1 MAIRPINEGKMH
13 LKPAT
18 LQDLQTVLTWI
29 TSPEDLKRWGGPL
42 LTWPPQAEMTWQQIE
57 APAHKVFA
65 LVDDAGELAGFG
77 QTLIREE
84 NGVHL
89 GRIIL
94 SPALRGQGVGRVLMH
109 NLIEKGREHYHP
121 NYFSLY
127 VYSDNLPAVKL
138 YRSMG
143 FVVTESYG
151 EDISCRMEL
160 KVEKE

>member
-1 MAIRPINEGKMH
+1 MH

-18 LQDLQTVLTWI
+18 QHDLQTVLTWI

-65 LVDDAGELAGFG
+65 LFTDAGELAGFG
-77 QTLIREE
+77 QTLLREE

-94 SPALRGQGVGRVLMH
+94 SPALRGQGVGRVLMQ
-109 NLIEKGREHYHP
+109 NLIETGKELYHP
-121 NYFSLY
+121 RYFSLY
-127 VYSDNLPAVKL
+127 VYSDNVPAVKL

-143 FVVTESYG
+143 FVVTEKYE
-151 EDISCRMEL
+151 EDFSCRMEFQ
-160 KVEKE
+160 VEEV

>member
-1 MAIRPINEGKMH
+1 MH

-42 LTWPPQAEMTWQQIE
+42 LTWPPKAEMTWQQIE

-65 LVDDAGELAGFG
+65 LFSDAGELAGFG
-77 QTLIREE
+77 QTLLREE

-94 SPALRGQGVGRVLMH
+94 SPALRGQGVGRELMN
-109 NLIEKGREHYHP
+109 NLIEKGRELYHP

-138 YRSMG
+138 YQSMG
-143 FVVTESYG
+143 FVVTESYE
-151 EDISCRMEL
+151 EDFSCRMEL
-160 KVEKE
+160 KVDTG

>member
-1 MAIRPINEGKMH
+1 ML

-18 LQDLQTVLTWI
+18 LSDLQTVLTWI

-42 LTWPPQAEMTWQQIE
+42 LTWPPQAEKTWQQIE

-65 LVDDAGELAGFG
+65 LFTDAGELAGFG
-77 QTLIREE
+77 QTLLREE

-94 SPALRGQGVGRVLMH
+94 SPALRGQGVGRMLMQ
-109 NLIEKGREHYHP
+109 NLIEKGRKLYHP
-121 NYFSLY
+121 KYFSLY

-143 FVVTESYG
+143 FVVTESYE
-151 EDISCRMEL
+151 EDFSCRMEL
-160 KVEKE
+160 KVEKV